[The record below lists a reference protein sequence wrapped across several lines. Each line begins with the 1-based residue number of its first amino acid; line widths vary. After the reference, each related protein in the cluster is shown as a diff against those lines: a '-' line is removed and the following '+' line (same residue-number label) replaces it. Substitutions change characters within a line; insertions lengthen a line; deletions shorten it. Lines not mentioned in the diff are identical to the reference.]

1 VLKKTWFFGAAY
13 VTKTGAHIFTTA
25 RYNFPKVCPFF
36 GIDPILQIKII
47 FVAGKAKKYVKF
59 GKIC

>member
-1 VLKKTWFFGAAY
+1 VLKKAWFFRAAD

-25 RYNFPKVCPFF
+25 RYNFSVDCPFF
-36 GIDPILQIKII
+36 GIDPIIQIKII
-47 FVAGKAKKYVKF
+47 FVGGKAKKYVKY